1 MIINK
6 KFSAIETELNT
17 LYFERKEVVRG
28 LLVALL
34 ARQHVLLLGPPG
46 TAKSELAENLCRRT
60 GGGYFRWLLSR
71 TSAPEELLGPV
82 SLKALEQDSYL
93 RVTTGKLPEARV
105 AFLDEIFKANSAI
118 LNSLLGILNERL
130 FFNNGTPT
138 QVPLQSVVGASNEL
152 PDDREELG
160 ALWDRFLLRY
170 VVGYLRDP
178 RSFEGML
185 QGVANV
191 TATSVTEAEL
201 AQAQAEVNLVDI
213 TRVLALVPFL
223 RQKMLEQG
231 ISVSDRRWKQSITL
245 IQAHAWLSGRQQA
258 QDDDLAI
265 LSHVLWQEPEQ
276 SAAIRQTVM
285 ALANPSIQE
294 AQDLLDAATEVW
306 QIAISAAGTESGN
319 VTAQGA
325 EANAKLKKI
334 NVRLAALRNEATT
347 SGKDVSV
354 FEDAI
359 LQVAEKNREVIQK
372 CLGITV

>member
-1 MIINK
+1 MLIQ
-6 KFSAIETELNT
+6 KFSAIESELNA

-28 LLVALL
+28 LLTGLL

-82 SLKALEQDSYL
+82 SLKALENDSYT

-152 PDDREELG
+152 PEDREELG

-178 RSFEGML
+178 RSFESML
-185 QGVANV
+185 QA
-191 TATSVTEAEL
+191 TTSVTTTFITEAEL
-201 AQAQAEVNLVDI
+201 AQAQAEARLIDV
-213 TRVLALVPFL
+213 TRIVALIPFL
-223 RQKMLEQG
+223 RQKMLEKG
-231 ISVSDRRWKQSITL
+231 VSVSDRRWKQSISL
-245 IQAHAWLSGRQQA
+245 IQAHAWLSGQQQA

-294 AQDLLDAATEVW
+294 AQDLLDAAMEIW
-306 QIAISAAGTESGN
+306 QTAITAAGTDSDN

-334 NVRLAALRNEATT
+334 STRLTALCNESAKA
-347 SGKDVSV
+347 GKNVSV

-359 LQVAEKNREVIQK
+359 LQVAEKNKEVIQK